1 MEFETGD
8 KEMSVPHTIFVAT
21 EFGDM
26 PHGRNDKDGK
36 LNGEKFRK
44 EHLLPALAEHE
55 EVLVDF
61 DGAKGCGSSFAD
73 ESFAGL
79 IDHEGWTKDEVVR
92 RITYKFRFKSVIKN
106 IYKYIDEAE
115 ARRLEKC

>member
-1 MEFETGD
+1 
-8 KEMSVPHTIFVAT
+8 MSGSHTIFVAT

-26 PHGRNDKDGK
+26 PHGRNGKDGQ

-44 EHLLPALAEHE
+44 EYLLPALDKHDT
-55 EVLVDF
+55 VLVDF

-79 IDHEGWTKDEVVR
+79 IDHEGWKKEDVIN

-106 IYKYIDEAE
+106 IYRYIDEAE
-115 ARRLEKC
+115 ERRLKKC

>member
-1 MEFETGD
+1 MTLH
-8 KEMSVPHTIFVAT
+8 HTIYVAR

-26 PHGRNDKDGK
+26 PHGRNDKDGQF
-36 LNGEKFRK
+36 NGLKFRK
-44 EHLLPALAEHE
+44 EILLPALKKYDQI
-55 EVLVDF
+55 LVDF

-79 IDHEGWTKDEVVR
+79 IDHEGFTKEEVLR
-92 RITYKFRFKSVIKN
+92 RISYKYRFKSVIKN

-115 ARRLEKC
+115 ERKLTKGRSS

>member
-1 MEFETGD
+1 
-8 KEMSVPHTIFVAT
+8 MSPQHTIFVAT

-26 PHGRNDKDGK
+26 PHGRNGNDGL
-36 LNGEKFRK
+36 LNGERFRK
-44 EHLLPALAEHE
+44 QFLMPALEEHE
-55 EVLVDF
+55 YVLVDF

-79 IDHEGWTKDEVVR
+79 IDHEGWDKAELTR
-92 RITYKFRFKSVIKN
+92 RVTYKFRFKSVLRN

-115 ARRLEKC
+115 ARRLKKC